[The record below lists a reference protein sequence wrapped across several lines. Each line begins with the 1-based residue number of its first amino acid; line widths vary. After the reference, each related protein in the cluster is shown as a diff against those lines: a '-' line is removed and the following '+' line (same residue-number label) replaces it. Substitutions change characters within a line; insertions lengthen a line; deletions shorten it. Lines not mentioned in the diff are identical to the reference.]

1 MGEILMSY
9 RVIQDK
15 VVEKG
20 TDLVVYRSD
29 VVEDVTSV
37 CRTLNLGG
45 GFNGFTPS
53 FFCEEYPNYTTK
65 KSSDELTT
73 S

>member
-1 MGEILMSY
+1 MPY
-9 RVIQDK
+9 K
-15 VVEKG
+15 VEQNKIVEKG
-20 TDLVVYRSD
+20 TNLVVYKSD
-29 VVEDVTSV
+29 TVDDITGV

-45 GFNGFTPS
+45 GFT
-53 FFCEEYPNYTTK
+53 TTK

>member
-1 MGEILMSY
+1 MSY
-9 RVIQDK
+9 K
-15 VVEKG
+15 VEQNKIVEKG
-20 TDLVVYRSD
+20 TNLVVYKSD
-29 VVEDVTSV
+29 TVDDITGV

-53 FFCEEYPNYTTK
+53 FFCVDFIITTTK